1 MKVYVLL
8 ADKGKANPQAGTLDL
23 LNAGWVVT
31 GYGPMTPVGQATHPQ
46 AVAIFYEVELSRCNK
61 DLVLAVE
68 LLTEDGQ
75 QVMFPQSPGG
85 PPPPPLRVQ
94 KTIRV
99 PNPGGLPTGFPGVG
113 NTLIELMPGPI
124 VPPGSYQWR
133 VTLDGESNEDWCAR
147 FYVRAPEPPPIIG
160 NPT

>member
-31 GYGPMTPVGQATHPQ
+31 GYGPMTQVGQATHPQ

-75 QVMFPQSPGG
+75 QVMFPQLPGG
-85 PPPPPLRVQ
+85 PPRHPSGCR
-94 KTIRV
+94 RRS
-99 PNPGGLPTGFPGVG
+99 GFR
-113 NTLIELMPGPI
+113 TQEACR
-124 VPPGSYQWR
+124 PGSQAWA
-133 VTLDGESNEDWCAR
+133 TLSSS
-147 FYVRAPEPPPIIG
+147 
-160 NPT
+160 